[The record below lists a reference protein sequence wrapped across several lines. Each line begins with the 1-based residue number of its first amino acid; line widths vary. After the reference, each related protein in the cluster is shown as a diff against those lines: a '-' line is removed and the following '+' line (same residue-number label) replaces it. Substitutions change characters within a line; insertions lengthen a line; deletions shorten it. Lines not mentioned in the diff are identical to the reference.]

1 LKFICHKIEDLPGIA
16 RQIFDYGKK
25 YTIWL
30 LKGEMGSGKTT
41 FITALTQ
48 IIGTSDHVSSPSY
61 SIVNEYVSKKG
72 EKLYHFDFF
81 RVKEIDEIFD
91 IGFEEYIDSGNLCL
105 IEWPE
110 LVENFL
116 PEKHLIVHINIPD
129 KETRIFNV
137 IKNE

>member
-1 LKFICHKIEDLPGIA
+1 
-16 RQIFDYGKK
+16 
-25 YTIWL
+25 
-30 LKGEMGSGKTT
+30 MGSGKTT
-41 FITALTQ
+41 FVTALTQ

-116 PEKHLIVHINIPD
+116 PEKNLIVHINIPD